1 MKKQQAAGGKTL
13 GSAVIQA
20 VREQAKKK
28 NFKFEQPKKSS
39 KTAVEKGD

>member
-1 MKKQQAAGGKTL
+1 MKKQQKPGEKTL

-28 NFKFEQPKKSS
+28 NFKFEPSKKTSPDAEKKSN
-39 KTAVEKGD
+39 